1 MNDGE
6 LYGRTLRC
14 NLAKPMKIKEGSTRP
29 VWATDEWL
37 QKYAGAS
44 LATGGGPEGGSM
56 PAPGLEPKEGAKRAA
71 DTAEDEPEAKKKRNP
86 QVQFFFWK
94 ENEYMILWDKRADCF
109 GDITVHTSVVKP

>member
-86 QVQFFFWK
+86 QVQLFFWK
-94 ENEYMILWDKRADCF
+94 EDEYIKILWDKTK
-109 GDITVHTSVVKP
+109 ISN

>member
-6 LYGRTLRC
+6 LYGRTLRV

-44 LATGGGPEGGSM
+44 LAGGGAPDAAGGGV
-56 PAPGLEPKEGAKRAA
+56 PGLEPRDDGGKKRVAAEG
-71 DTAEDEPEAKKKRNP
+71 DEGPEGKKKRNP
-86 QVQFFFWK
+86 QV
-94 ENEYMILWDKRADCF
+94 N
-109 GDITVHTSVVKP
+109 TS